1 MCAIKV
7 CIHKEGRK
15 EGEGEGPDGDGLRAR
30 ETGQELNFKRG
41 GAERGSDQ
49 S

>member
-1 MCAIKV
+1 MAMACA
-7 CIHKEGRK
+7 
-15 EGEGEGPDGDGLRAR
+15 RAH